1 MGIGRRWLVRGTAGL
16 GISVAALT
24 GCQTY
29 PAGFGGMT
37 LPSPH
42 YLKHYPQYFPPDPPF
57 PLQRELDSMQN
68 AEGLVPGVGPGGVG
82 PAGRGAPI
90 PAPLPAP
97 GALPLPGPVPAGPA
111 PAAPVAPPPGVPGR

>member
-1 MGIGRRWLVRGTAGL
+1 MTVLRRWLARGAAMFGL
-16 GISVAALT
+16 GVAVTAAT

-57 PLQRELDSMQN
+57 PLQREQESMQDPELLFGGR
-68 AEGLVPGVGPGGVG
+68 AGVPLPGPAPIPPGYGPVPLPAAGPPVGPGG
-82 PAGRGAPI
+82 PAG
-90 PAPLPAP
+90 
-97 GALPLPGPVPAGPA
+97 AL
-111 PAAPVAPPPGVPGR
+111 R